1 MDMWRYFDITHRDH
15 EICNPTSSEKL
26 DEMLGLLAL
35 PEGGR
40 TLDIACGKA
49 EFTVRLVE
57 RYSASAVGIDL
68 APTFVEAARGRV
80 AERVPGADIEIL
92 EMDAADYQPQPE
104 SFDLS
109 ICLGASWIWGG
120 HRGTL
125 NALHGFTREGGQI
138 LVGEIFWKREPPQEY
153 LKGFGFTRDSCGTHF
168 DNVQT
173 AIDVGLTPLYTMVSN
188 GDDFDRYEALQ
199 WRAAERW
206 AAANPDDPDR
216 ETVLERCRT
225 FRDLYMRWG
234 RDVLGWSLYL
244 FRK

>member
-1 MDMWRYFDITHRDH
+1 MNQWRYFDITHRDH

-35 PEGGR
+35 PEGSR
-40 TLDIACGKA
+40 ALDIACGKA
-49 EFTVRLVE
+49 EFTVRVVE
-57 RYSASAVGIDL
+57 RYGARSVGVDL
-68 APTFVEAARGRV
+68 APTFVEAARQRV
-80 AERVPGADIEIL
+80 AERVPDADVEIL
-92 EMDAADYQPQPE
+92 EMDAADYHPEPE

-125 NALHGFTREGGQI
+125 DALRGFTREGGQI
-138 LVGEIFWKREPPQEY
+138 LVGEIFWKQEPPDEY
-153 LKGFGFTRDSCGTHF
+153 LEGFGLTRDSCGSHF

-199 WRAAERW
+199 WRAAELW

-216 ETVLERCRT
+216 KAILERCRSY
-225 FRDLYMRWG
+225 RDLYLRWG
-234 RDVLGWSLYL
+234 REVLGWSLYL